1 MLDWTGERF
10 VPWASDPVVAY
21 EHLHRYFW
29 ASGLVKG
36 KKVLD
41 LACGEGYGADLLAR
55 QAVSVC
61 ALDIDEDA
69 VRHASKKYRRPNLQF
84 FQGSITAVPITENCS
99 FDVITCFEAI
109 EHIEQHDELIQEV
122 RRLLKPGGLFAVS
135 TPNKD
140 AYNAQGE
147 PANPFHVRE
156 LTFEEFDTLLT
167 RYFPNVRYF
176 GQRVH
181 PASSMW
187 SIGHTDGKALR
198 EFAVERRDGEFRP
211 VIEPRTP
218 IYYVAIASGSGIPE
232 CEGSVLLD
240 SSDERIREKDR
251 EVEVLLVDLHQREEA
266 LEWRKHQVEHLENEI
281 KQLEDRLERVRQNQR
296 DQITLMQKD
305 LEWFHQSL
313 GWRLVSKWRA
323 WRNRLTE
330 SVG

>member
-1 MLDWTGERF
+1 
-10 VPWASDPVVAY
+10 
-21 EHLHRYFW
+21 
-29 ASGLVKG
+29 
-36 KKVLD
+36 
-41 LACGEGYGADLLAR
+41 
-55 QAVSVC
+55 
-61 ALDIDEDA
+61 
-69 VRHASKKYRRPNLQF
+69 
-84 FQGSITAVPITENCS
+84 
-99 FDVITCFEAI
+99 
-109 EHIEQHDELIQEV
+109 
-122 RRLLKPGGLFAVS
+122 
-135 TPNKD
+135 
-140 AYNAQGE
+140 
-147 PANPFHVRE
+147 
-156 LTFEEFDTLLT
+156 
-167 RYFPNVRYF
+167 
-176 GQRVH
+176 
-181 PASSMW
+181 
-187 SIGHTDGKALR
+187 
-198 EFAVERRDGEFRP
+198 VERRDGEFRP